1 MQLPEPASLPDAPD
15 AAESADFVYDLRSGG
30 RSDEFYLRCGR
41 LTDRVLA
48 ETEKK
53 AGRLIAEFSRYLKEE
68 MKETARSE
76 GEYALDLL
84 LLGLLSRRYGD
95 AACRTPLWAVRVAR
109 LAGHAQQRWPW
120 AKPITGKI
128 RTSVLS
134 RFKVANEPNTAP
146 ITRPDTQSDTTVLP
160 EPEPAPALGER
171 HSSFLRLIAWLGA
184 TGDFD
189 AEVKRLVRW
198 HLYLRSLPA
207 AEAEETLR
215 IAEDLID
222 WFASEA
228 AGELGGY
235 TQGVERF
242 LKTEHARRGLREDS
256 FFCAQEAVEYD
267 MNMVAAE
274 IMNRGLR
281 SEFEH
286 ASRRVVLVPG
296 CMRGNRAA
304 RCRARSEGLDL
315 ECTACDPE
323 CAVNRITLRMRGLGT
338 QVYIVPHST
347 GFTRWLNRW
356 QHERDTG
363 VTAVACMLHILPGGL
378 EMRARNFAAQC
389 VPLDYPGCRRH
400 WRRQSAPTAL
410 NEERLVQIVSAR

>member
-84 LLGLLSRRYGD
+84 LLGLVSRRYGD
-95 AACRTPLWAVRVAR
+95 AARRTPLWAVRVAR

-120 AKPITGKI
+120 AKPITGRI
-128 RTSVLS
+128 RASALS
-134 RFKVANEPNTAP
+134 GFKVANEPD
-146 ITRPDTQSDTTVLP
+146 TRLNMQIDATVHS
-160 EPEPAPALGER
+160 ESQPAQALGER

-198 HLYLRSLPA
+198 RLYLRSLPT
-207 AEAEETLR
+207 AETEGILR
-215 IAEDLID
+215 LAEDLID

-242 LKTEHARRGLREDS
+242 LKTEHARRGLREDW
-256 FFCAQEAVEYD
+256 FFCAQEPVEYHL
-267 MNMVAAE
+267 NMIAAE

-315 ECTACDPE
+315 ECTACDPG
-323 CAVNRITLRMRGLGT
+323 CAVNRITLRMRGLGA

-356 QHERDTG
+356 QYERDTG